1 MIENAALKLWLFT
14 LRLCKKMSSVLYDHI
29 FRNNRIMWTKK
40 IRSEQ
45 DDINDKEGK
54 KTISSSEKMCAI
66 SCCSESVAMAA
77 EISIYA
83 CNISLCS

>member
-54 KTISSSEKMCAI
+54 KNYFKLWENVCHFMLQWK
-66 SCCSESVAMAA
+66 CCHGSWD
-77 EISIYA
+77 
-83 CNISLCS
+83 